1 MNHPDII
8 RSFSLNNFFYLFK
21 KDSLEISSKDV
32 TWIVTENN
40 GMVNWSVDNWFTN
53 QNALSDF
60 GCFKSSNS
68 CRFDVLDDTI
78 FYENIKQWIELK
90 NSL

>member
-40 GMVNWSVDNWFTN
+40 GMVNWSVDNRFTN
-53 QNALSDF
+53 QNAFSDF

-78 FYENIKQWIELK
+78 FYEYIKQWIELK